1 MIPRYTRPE
10 MGRIWSDENRFRTW
24 LAVEVAATET
34 LAEAGIVPKDA
45 ARAIRERADFNV
57 DRIFQIEA
65 EVKHDVIAFTTA
77 VAEIVGPHAR
87 WFHYGLTSNDVVD
100 TAQALLIQQASS
112 LIAGDLARFA
122 DVLEHR
128 AWEFKDTPMIGRT
141 HGIHAEPITFGFKIA
156 NWYSETE
163 RNITRFKAATE
174 DLRVG
179 KFSGAVGT
187 FARLTPELEEKMCAR
202 LGLKAAAVSSQV
214 IQRDRHAQY
223 LATLATIASTLD
235 KIATEIRH
243 LQRTEVRE
251 AEEFFSEKQKGS
263 SAMPHKRNPVTFEQV
278 SGLARVV
285 RANAQAGFE
294 NVALWH
300 ERDISH
306 SSVERIVFPDS
317 TTLTDYLLS
326 KMANMIETMYVY
338 PDRMLENLHMTRGL
352 VFSGQLLLDLVEAG
366 VSRED
371 AYRLVQ
377 SHAMRAWKEGLDFH
391 QLVLDDPA
399 VSGRVPRA
407 KIEHAFDL
415 KRQLRNIDAIFA
427 RVFPRKAAASATKS
441 AKSAKGTIPKK
452 KAARR

>member
-1 MIPRYTRPE
+1 VIPRYTRPE
-10 MGRIWSDENRFRTW
+10 MARIWSDENRFRTW

-34 LAEAGIVPKDA
+34 LAAASIVPKAA
-45 ARAIRERADFNV
+45 ARAIHARAGFSV
-57 DRIFQIEA
+57 DRIFEIEA

-100 TAQALLIQQASS
+100 TAQALLIQQASA
-112 LIAGDLARFA
+112 LIANDLDRLAE
-122 DVLEHR
+122 VLERR
-128 AWEFKDTPMIGRT
+128 AFEFKDTPMIGRT

-163 RNITRFKAATE
+163 RNIARFQSAAE

-187 FARLTPELEEKMCAR
+187 FAHLTPELEEKMCAR
-202 LGLKAAAVSSQV
+202 LGLKAAAISSQV
-214 IQRDRHAQY
+214 IQRDRHAHY

-263 SAMPHKRNPVTFEQV
+263 SAMPHKRNPVTSEQI

-285 RANAQAGFE
+285 RSNAQAGFE

-306 SSVERIVFPDS
+306 SSAERIIIPDS
-317 TTLTDYLLS
+317 TTLADYLLN
-326 KMANMIETMYVY
+326 KTANLIETMFVY
-338 PDRMLENLHMTRGL
+338 PERMMANLESTRGL
-352 VFSGQLLLDLVEAG
+352 VFSGQLLLDLVESG

-377 SHAMRAWKEGLDFH
+377 SHALRAWKENLDFH
-391 QLVLDDPA
+391 ELILNDPEIR
-399 VSGRVPRA
+399 GRVPKT
-407 KIEHAFDL
+407 KIERAFDL
-415 KRQLRNIDAIFA
+415 KRQLKNIDKIFA
-427 RVFPRKAAASATKS
+427 RVFPNKTAAKKNTGSS
-441 AKSAKGTIPKK
+441 GK
-452 KAARR
+452 KAAKRKR

>member
-10 MGRIWSDENRFRTW
+10 MARIWSDENRFRTW

-34 LAEAGIVPKDA
+34 LAAAGIVPKDA
-45 ARAIRERADFNV
+45 AKAIHARAAFNV
-57 DRIFQIEA
+57 ERIFEIEA

-100 TAQALLIQQASS
+100 TAQALLIQQASV
-112 LIAGDLARFA
+112 LIANDLDRLAE
-122 DVLEHR
+122 VLERR
-128 AWEFKDTPMIGRT
+128 AFEFKDTPMIGRT

-156 NWYSETE
+156 NWYSETQ
-163 RNITRFKAATE
+163 RNIARFKAAAE

-187 FARLTPELEEKMCAR
+187 FAHLTPELEEKICAR

-214 IQRDRHAQY
+214 IQRDRHAFY

-251 AEEFFSEKQKGS
+251 AEEFFSEQQKGS
-263 SAMPHKRNPVTFEQV
+263 SAMPHKRNPVTSEQIT
-278 SGLARVV
+278 GLARVV
-285 RANAQAGFE
+285 RSNAQAGFE

-306 SSVERIVFPDS
+306 SSAERVIIPDS
-317 TTLTDYLLS
+317 TTLADYLLN
-326 KMANMIETMYVY
+326 KTTNLIETIFVYPERMMAN
-338 PDRMLENLHMTRGL
+338 LESTRGL
-352 VFSGQLLLDLVEAG
+352 VFSGQLLLDLVESG
-366 VSRED
+366 VSREE

-377 SHAMRAWKEGLDFH
+377 SHAMRAWKEDLDFRD
-391 QLVLDDPA
+391 LILNDPEI
-399 VSGRVPRA
+399 SGRVPRA

-415 KRQLRNIDAIFA
+415 GRQLQNIDKIFA
-427 RVFPRKAAASATKS
+427 RVFPRKAA
-441 AKSAKGTIPKK
+441 IKK
-452 KAARR
+452 KAASSKTKGAKRKR

>member
-10 MGRIWSDENRFRTW
+10 MARIWSDENRFRTW

-34 LAEAGIVPKDA
+34 LAAAGIVPKDA
-45 ARAIRERADFNV
+45 AKAIRARADFNV
-57 DRIFQIEA
+57 ERIFQIEA

-112 LIAGDLARFA
+112 LIAGDLERLA
-122 DVLEHR
+122 DVLERR

-141 HGIHAEPITFGFKIA
+141 HGVHAEPITFGFKIA
-156 NWYSETE
+156 NWYSETQ
-163 RNITRFKAATE
+163 RNIARFKSAAE

-187 FARLTPELEEKMCAR
+187 FAHLTPELEEKMCAR

-214 IQRDRHAQY
+214 IQRDRHAFY

-235 KIATEIRH
+235 KIAVEIRH

-263 SAMPHKRNPVTFEQV
+263 SAMPHKRNPVNSEQI

-285 RANAQAGFE
+285 RSNAQAGFE

-306 SSVERIVFPDS
+306 SSAERVIIPDS
-317 TTLTDYLLS
+317 TTLSDYLLN
-326 KMANMIETMYVY
+326 KTAVLIETMFVY
-338 PDRMLENLHMTRGL
+338 HARMKANLESTHGL
-352 VFSGQLLLDLVEAG
+352 VFSGQLLLDLVASG
-366 VSRED
+366 ISRED

-377 SHAMRAWKEGLDFH
+377 THAMRAWKEDLNFH
-391 QLVLDDPA
+391 ELVLNDPA
-399 VSGRVPRA
+399 ITGRVPRA

-415 KRQLRNIDAIFA
+415 NRQLKNIDKIFA
-427 RVFPRKAAASATKS
+427 RVFPKKDTRKRSAAASAKKNAS
-441 AKSAKGTIPKK
+441 GEKK
-452 KAARR
+452 KRK